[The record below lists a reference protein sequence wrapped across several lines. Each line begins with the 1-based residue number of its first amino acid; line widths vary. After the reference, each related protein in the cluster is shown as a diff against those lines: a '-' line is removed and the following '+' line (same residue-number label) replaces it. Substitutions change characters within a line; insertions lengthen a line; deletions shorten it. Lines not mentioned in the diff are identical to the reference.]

1 MKAIILAAGKGTRVR
16 PITNALPKPM
26 IPILNKPVMELL
38 VDLLARHE
46 VRKIMVNTSYLSPAI
61 ENYFRDGARF
71 GVEMAYS
78 FEGRLENGHLL
89 DEPVGSAGAIR
100 RIQDHSGFFDETF
113 IVLCGDAV
121 IDLDLTALL
130 RFHREKRAAITIALA
145 EVPRHEVSNYGVVVR
160 DKDGRII
167 EFQEKPAI
175 ESARS
180 TTANTGI
187 YIFEPGVI
195 DHIPS
200 GAVYDI
206 GGELFPKLVAAGE
219 ALYGVTLPFQWLDI
233 GKLSDYHRVTAMA
246 LRGEV
251 NGMTIPGTLIAEGV
265 WAGLNTRL
273 DRSQSKIVPPVCIGG
288 SATIEP
294 GSTIIGPVMI
304 GAGCVI
310 ESGAYIENSLIFDY
324 TRVGSSAHV
333 KNAMVSGGYSVD
345 AAGTVVDIARS
356 NIDWMIA
363 DSRSAKKML
372 TYEQEQLLQMLRE
385 W

>member
-16 PITNALPKPM
+16 PITNTLPKPM

-38 VDLLARHE
+38 VDLLALHE
-46 VRKIMVNTSYLSPAI
+46 VRKIMVNTSYLPTAI

-113 IVLCGDAV
+113 VVLCGDAV

-130 RFHREKRAAITIALA
+130 RFHREKRAAVTIALA
-145 EVPRHEVSNYGVVVR
+145 EVPRDQVPNYGVVVM
-160 DKDGRII
+160 DEDSRIT
-167 EFQEKPAI
+167 EFQEKPALG
-175 ESARS
+175 SARS

-187 YIFEPGVI
+187 YIFEPEVI

-200 GAVYDI
+200 GVAYDI
-206 GGELFPKLVAAGE
+206 GGELFPTLVAKGC
-219 ALYGVTLPFQWLDI
+219 ALYGATLPFQWLDI
-233 GKLSDYHRVTAMA
+233 GKLSDYHRVAGMA

-251 NGMTIPGTLIAEGV
+251 HRVPIPGTQIAEGIWV
-265 WAGLNTRL
+265 GLNVSL
-273 DRSQSKIVPPVCIGG
+273 DLQQSKIVPPVCIGG
-288 SATIEP
+288 SVTIEP
-294 GSTIIGPVMI
+294 GSSIIGPAMI
-304 GAGCVI
+304 GSGCVI

-333 KNAMVSGGYSVD
+333 KNTMVSGGYSVD
-345 AAGTVVDIARS
+345 AAGTVVDIAQS
-356 NIDWMIA
+356 DIDWVIT
-363 DSRSAKKML
+363 DSRSAKKSL
-372 TYEQEQLLQMLRE
+372 THEQEQLLQMLQE